1 MILIR
6 RAHIFITL
14 FSVLFGDIK
23 VVNQSI
29 TKEMMIKTL
38 KGEDK
43 IYISTK
49 DLVAALSSRLYENLE
64 RKKLVLYVSGK
75 RIKIT
80 AGNSFLIIDDV
91 AYQMVD
97 IVKEYNGDFYL
108 PAKNFFD
115 ILRIFTL
122 FTDGCPGVKGLTER
136 REFR

>member
-1 MILIR
+1 MHYSQALKSIIEMILFKKGI
-6 RAHIFITL
+6 ILFTL

-23 VVNQSI
+23 VISKSTLKEISI
-29 TKEMMIKTL
+29 NTL

-43 IYISTK
+43 VYISTK

-80 AGNSFLIIDDV
+80 AGNSFLIIDDI

-97 IVKEYNGDFYL
+97 IVKEYTIL
-108 PAKNFFD
+108 EKIQSD
-115 ILRIFTL
+115 IEKELSEL
-122 FTDGCPGVKGLTER
+122 DK
-136 REFR
+136 